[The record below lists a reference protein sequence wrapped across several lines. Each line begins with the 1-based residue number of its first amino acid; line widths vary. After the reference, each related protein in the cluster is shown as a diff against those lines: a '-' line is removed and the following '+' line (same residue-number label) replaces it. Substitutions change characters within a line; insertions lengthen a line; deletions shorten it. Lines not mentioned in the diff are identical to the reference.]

1 MSARYDLIIVGTE
14 FAGTFFLMRYLEGA
28 PATVRVLVLV
38 LERGGSDDK
47 AWQLANRPP
56 LQHRPGTGVPQPDAG
71 QTVVHEPGLRRQ
83 FQVLARRH
91 DPHDAGGFSAQVALR
106 RRPRLADVLR

>member
-1 MSARYDLIIVGTE
+1 MSARYDLIIVGTG

-28 PATVRVLVLV
+28 PATVRVLVL
-38 LERGGSDDK
+38 ERGSDDK

-56 LQHRPGTGVPQPDAG
+56 LQHRPRTGVPQPDAG